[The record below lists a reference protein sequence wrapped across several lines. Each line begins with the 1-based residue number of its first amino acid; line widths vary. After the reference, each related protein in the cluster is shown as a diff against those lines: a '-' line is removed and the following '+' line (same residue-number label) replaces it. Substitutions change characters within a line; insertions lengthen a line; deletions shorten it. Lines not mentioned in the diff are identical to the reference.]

1 MPAQKPIPPLAAVQS
16 YTRKYPSIWDTI
28 DYLLDAVKDDSN
40 AQWDRSVC
48 LCPISAAY
56 AACTQYGD
64 NYFTMPAPSDVTAM
78 YTWRREKL
86 IYKFDDDLASELM
99 DTADDIVV
107 PVEILAHLPAKCV
120 YIDLP
125 ESIKQKYLDGFF
137 AFIEHDVNTHK
148 KELRINPI
156 DANGEFSA
164 FYALHLAPGATIGE
178 GIEESFDFAYKQA
191 EKVKEKIKERR
202 LDVADK
208 INEDFFI
215 EEMKKAKPFI
225 EFCVQLLLYIC
236 ADNAEMEENPNQ
248 KSIYRPMSRIRDQFK
263 EVRQWDVGVKIGAS
277 LRKAKSHSTPAQE
290 SDMPPLN
297 RKFKNRP
304 HIRRAHWHHFWTGSK
319 DSQKLVL
326 RWVSSIAVNAE
337 DGDIIPTVIEE
348 KEDQK

>member
-1 MPAQKPIPPLAAVQS
+1 MSSQKSIPPLAAVQS
-16 YTRKYPSIWDTI
+16 YTKKYPGIWDII
-28 DYLLDAVKDDSN
+28 DYLLDAIKDDPN
-40 AQWDRSVC
+40 TQWDRSVC

-64 NYFTMPAPSDVTAM
+64 NYFNMPAPSVVTAL

-107 PVEILAHLPAKCV
+107 PVEILEHLPAKCV

-125 ESIKQKYLDGFF
+125 KSIKQTYLDGFF
-137 AFIEHDVNTHK
+137 AFIEHDVNTHM

-156 DANGEFSA
+156 DANGEPSDHHS
-164 FYALHLAPGATIGE
+164 LHLYPGATIGD
-178 GIEESFDFAYKQA
+178 GIKVSFDFAYEQA
-191 EKVKEKIKERR
+191 QKVKELHPDISDDVSLER
-202 LDVADK
+202 
-208 INEDFFI
+208 FI
-215 EEMKKAKPFI
+215 EEQKEATPFI

-236 ADNAEMEENPNQ
+236 ADNAEIEENPKQ
-248 KSIYRPMSRIRDQFK
+248 KSIYRPTSKIRDQFK

-277 LRKAKSHSTPAQE
+277 LRKARAHSTPAQE

-319 DSQKLVL
+319 NSQNLIL
-326 RWVSSIAVNAE
+326 RWVSSIVVNAE
-337 DGDIIPTVIEE
+337 DGDTIPTIIEE
-348 KEDQK
+348 KGKQK